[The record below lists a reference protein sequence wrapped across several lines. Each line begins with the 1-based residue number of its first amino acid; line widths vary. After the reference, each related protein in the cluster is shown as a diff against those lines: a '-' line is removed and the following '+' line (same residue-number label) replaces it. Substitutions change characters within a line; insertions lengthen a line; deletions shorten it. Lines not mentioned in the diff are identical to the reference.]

1 MIFGA
6 NAVKAI
12 SLQQDHLVLEVE
24 NAQITSLW
32 VRLRLFA
39 GTKRAFG
46 INAKL
51 TRQGPRCHMGGSA
64 MKLLHATVE
73 GPAT

>member
-6 NAVKAI
+6 DAVKAI
-12 SLQQDHLVLEVE
+12 SLQQNHLVLEVE

-32 VRLRLFA
+32 VRLRFFA

-51 TRQGPRCHMGGSA
+51 TRQGGSA
-64 MKLLHATVE
+64 MKLLPATVE